1 MPNSR
6 LLGDINAVRRT
17 LGNVCRSTIEKAL
30 REDPDFPLPADIAYK
45 RQWFMDEIE
54 TYKET
59 RPRRIYTT
67 IVAVL
72 AVVGVA
78 ALSFAKSLLT

>member
-1 MPNSR
+1 MTNSR
-6 LLGDINAVRRT
+6 LLGDINAVRRA
-17 LGNVCRSTIEKAL
+17 LGNVCRSTIEKKL

-59 RPRRIYTT
+59 RPRRQY
-67 IVAVL
+67 ADS
-72 AVVGVA
+72 A
-78 ALSFAKSLLT
+78 A